1 MVIIGK
7 YNKTDEL
14 INIWKECYDDT
25 LEYIDFFMKNMSEN
39 VKEAVYLID
48 NKAVGVMY
56 LIPCMIN
63 NTGEKAFYWYAG
75 GVIRKYR
82 KRGVFSELVDAIL
95 QYSDRTGYKSF
106 CYAMPQMREFYKN
119 KGLVNE
125 YYKSNTMIKKS
136 GNNCNISRR
145 KLKKGEYLTLREE
158 YFSGIN
164 YIEWNKKY
172 LDYAA
177 EEKRICGGI
186 GDIITIEDKPYA
198 VIGDIKDGILY
209 IEETTIEEKVL
220 CNISDSLC
228 NMYNADGICVQT
240 PINND
245 YMVDNVTE
253 EYIYSAMGNIES
265 NDLYVS
271 LTLL

>member
-1 MVIIGK
+1 MIFIGK

-25 LEYIDFFMKNMSEN
+25 LDYIDFFIKNMSEN

-56 LIPCMIN
+56 LIQCTIN

-75 GVIRKYR
+75 GVIKEYR

-106 CYAMPQMREFYKN
+106 CYAMPEMREFYKN
-119 KGLVNE
+119 KGLINE
-125 YYKSNTMIKKS
+125 YYKSNRMIKKS
-136 GNNCNISRR
+136 GNNCKIRRR

-164 YIEWNKKY
+164 YIEWSRRY
-172 LDYAA
+172 LDYAV

-186 GDIITIEDKPYA
+186 GDIIIIEDKPYV

-220 CNISDSLC
+220 CNIADSLC
-228 NMYNADGICVQT
+228 NMYNVDGICVQT
-240 PINND
+240 PINKS
-245 YMVDNVTE
+245 YMVDNITE
-253 EYIYSAMGNIES
+253 KCIYSAMGNIES